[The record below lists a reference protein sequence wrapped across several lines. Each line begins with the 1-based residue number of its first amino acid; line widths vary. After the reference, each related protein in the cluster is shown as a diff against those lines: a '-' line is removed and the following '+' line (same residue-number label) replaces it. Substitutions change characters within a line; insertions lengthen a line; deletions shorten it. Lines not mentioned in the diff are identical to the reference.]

1 MKNQITSKTNSSCLI
16 ILIGILLFLSS
27 NPVLN
32 GQPSRTSKKS
42 VLSFKSLLGSEEE
55 DNEDWALSIY
65 MSSDCIH
72 MYYAGYTETRPTGC
86 NGIKMHVPVV
96 GRFNT
101 VTNTVDWVRTYF
113 ANLKDPNTQQL
124 TTIRSRGQ
132 FNAVYELNGQL
143 YASGFQNIL
152 DCDAD
157 ENNSAAPILLIANA
171 KTGDPLPEYP
181 IFKVSDVISHNGL
194 DYDVAV
200 NLLPVTKNGV
210 SDGTVGIGKIVPHG
224 VSGSPKS
231 LVFLLNNDG
240 TLNTNFGTDGYFI
253 GPDNTRARQ
262 IVKIDNPTNDVHYI
276 VIGEIA
282 NSATDYDVY
291 VDALT
296 EDGKLASSWN
306 EKYLSETILG
316 SLYTDNTSE
325 DAPICSSPGSY
336 FENSIEWGW
345 DVAQSGT
352 NIYLSCIFDG
362 VDNSI
367 PDFYTQVCPEV
378 PNDEVYSYKDI
389 ALIKLDLKDGKV
401 ISTVNVGVSE
411 AYDFYPDLEV
421 KDGRVCILGA
431 KSRVENGNVITD
443 GKLSEFDEDL
453 NLVSEKIFSSHTAAN
468 DWDINCSFD
477 LAFTCDN
484 EIIVCG
490 NNDINDEDY
499 YFYKF
504 SNGCQQNIET
514 NSTDITSRHV
524 VSGTEIWNTSKKVMD
539 KVIVPANTTL
549 EITNNNPSQTN
560 TIIEFGSSWELSD
573 YDELSKNQTAGKEP
587 RIVVE
592 SGGHLILNNCFLRG
606 LLGCSGNS
614 MWDGIE
620 VQNGGHLEMNN
631 ANISNARFGILASK
645 GVYNTSGTLTPTN
658 STGGSIEVTG
668 SSIIDCEY
676 GVYFSRTSA
685 PPVIQ
690 STNSHVPR
698 LFQIQGIKLIL
709 RIIPYHLI
717 RPKDWAQS
725 ILFILSPTVA
735 SIFQVA
741 ASVILHS
748 SLLNY
753 AAPAFILTFQN

>member
-1 MKNQITSKTNSSCLI
+1 M
-16 ILIGILLFLSS
+16 
-27 NPVLN
+27 
-32 GQPSRTSKKS
+32 
-42 VLSFKSLLGSEEE
+42 
-55 DNEDWALSIY
+55 
-65 MSSDCIH
+65 
-72 MYYAGYTETRPTGC
+72 
-86 NGIKMHVPVV
+86 
-96 GRFNT
+96 
-101 VTNTVDWVRTYF
+101 
-113 ANLKDPNTQQL
+113 
-124 TTIRSRGQ
+124 
-132 FNAVYELNGQL
+132 
-143 YASGFQNIL
+143 
-152 DCDAD
+152 
-157 ENNSAAPILLIANA
+157 
-171 KTGDPLPEYP
+171 
-181 IFKVSDVISHNGL
+181 
-194 DYDVAV
+194 
-200 NLLPVTKNGV
+200 
-210 SDGTVGIGKIVPHG
+210 
-224 VSGSPKS
+224 
-231 LVFLLNNDG
+231 
-240 TLNTNFGTDGYFI
+240 
-253 GPDNTRARQ
+253 
-262 IVKIDNPTNDVHYI
+262 
-276 VIGEIA
+276 
-282 NSATDYDVY
+282 
-291 VDALT
+291 
-296 EDGKLASSWN
+296 
-306 EKYLSETILG
+306 
-316 SLYTDNTSE
+316 
-325 DAPICSSPGSY
+325 
-336 FENSIEWGW
+336 
-345 DVAQSGT
+345 
-352 NIYLSCIFDG
+352 
-362 VDNSI
+362 
-367 PDFYTQVCPEV
+367 
-378 PNDEVYSYKDI
+378 
-389 ALIKLDLKDGKV
+389 
-401 ISTVNVGVSE
+401 
-411 AYDFYPDLEV
+411 
-421 KDGRVCILGA
+421 
-431 KSRVENGNVITD
+431 
-443 GKLSEFDEDL
+443 
-453 NLVSEKIFSSHTAAN
+453 
-468 DWDINCSFD
+468 
-477 LAFTCDN
+477 
-484 EIIVCG
+484 
-490 NNDINDEDY
+490 
-499 YFYKF
+499 
-504 SNGCQQNIET
+504 
-514 NSTDITSRHV
+514 